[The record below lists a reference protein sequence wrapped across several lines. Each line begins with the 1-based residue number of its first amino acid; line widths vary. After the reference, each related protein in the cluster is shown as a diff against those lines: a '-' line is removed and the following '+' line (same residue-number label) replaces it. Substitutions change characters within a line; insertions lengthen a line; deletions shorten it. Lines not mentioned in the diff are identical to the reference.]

1 VNNEELALKLLE
13 PLREIHK
20 KLNAVY
26 ELTNLEV
33 FEYFRE
39 LDDVYRAIICLLGG
53 EINDFT
59 IDTMIDY
66 LDGKIEFDE
75 LIRQIRLMRKG

>member
-1 VNNEELALKLLE
+1 MNNEELALKLLE

-20 KLNAVY
+20 KLNAIY
-26 ELTNLEV
+26 ELTHLEV

-39 LDDVYRAIICLLGG
+39 LDDIHHTIICLLGG

-59 IDTMIDY
+59 INAMIDY
-66 LDGKIEFDE
+66 LEGKIEFDE
-75 LIRQIRLMRKG
+75 LVEQIKLMRKG

>member
-1 VNNEELALKLLE
+1 MNNEELALELLE

-20 KLNAVY
+20 KLNAIY
-26 ELTNLEV
+26 ELTHLEV

-39 LDDVYRAIICLLGG
+39 LDDIRYTIIRLLGG

-59 IDTMIDY
+59 INAMIDY
-66 LDGKIEFDE
+66 LKGKIEFDE
-75 LIRQIRLMRKG
+75 LVEQIKLTRKD

>member
-20 KLNAVY
+20 KLNAIY

-39 LDDVYRAIICLLGG
+39 LDDVHRAIICLLGG

-75 LIRQIRLMRKG
+75 LIRQSRLMRKG

>member
-39 LDDVYRAIICLLGG
+39 LDDVHRAIICLLGG

-75 LIRQIRLMRKG
+75 LIRQIRLMRKD